1 MHDRSIVR
9 QGRKEQGFSCC
20 GMFRRHATLVLALLL
35 ALALTT
41 EAAKAKKRAKK
52 SNIKNLEDGVKIEQV
67 KEIGNLGFDTR
78 CRCAPRTAL
87 SAPLFPERAGSSF
100 MWQAK

>member
-1 MHDRSIVR
+1 
-9 QGRKEQGFSCC
+9 
-20 GMFRRHATLVLALLL
+20 MFRRHATLVLALLL

-78 CRCAPRTAL
+78 CRLRPQNCAFRPFISRA
-87 SAPLFPERAGSSF
+87 RAGSSF